1 MVPVQYRT
9 AGPGPGLR
17 SPRAGPRPT
26 RPLGSPGQT
35 RYPVAAHSV
44 RGQLSLRRA
53 PMVPTRYDDNLLIF
67 FPCLSTAVIKMVV
80 LPQVSASVSGPHG
93 SWCLPA
99 FTTVR
104 DSGGGGNGE
113 GSAFSASSAGP
124 TCGSSNAGGA
134 DERAGGGW
142 AA

>member
-17 SPRAGPRPT
+17 SRAGPRPT

-67 FPCLSTAVIKMVV
+67 
-80 LPQVSASVSGPHG
+80 
-93 SWCLPA
+93 
-99 FTTVR
+99 VR
-104 DSGGGGNGE
+104 VYILLL
-113 GSAFSASSAGP
+113 
-124 TCGSSNAGGA
+124 
-134 DERAGGGW
+134 
-142 AA
+142 